1 MADKRVG
8 PDLRYILLTWAGAL
22 CLLYL
27 IFEWGAERFTQSELL
42 IIAGALSALV
52 LIPIYFRF
60 ARNQTILDRLVSLAK
75 SISKGDTRA
84 RLEEPLYG
92 SYKELAD
99 ALRETAELHD
109 RTALQ
114 LKDERNRID
123 LILRRMVEGVAV
135 IEPGPKIAFCNE
147 AFSKALGLA
156 GLPRAGN
163 LLLQVTREAG
173 LLEIVKK
180 VLDTGETIR
189 TEVETGTSQRRTHS
203 VTAAT
208 MPIGAAPGVVLVMH
222 DISEIRRIE
231 QMRRDFVANVS
242 HEFKTPLTAI
252 QGFAETLLEG
262 ALTDEKHG
270 PRFAQI
276 IRDHAIRLN
285 RLTSDLL
292 RLSLIEAG
300 KVQVEKVDIPVQ
312 ELIETCLET
321 VRMKA
326 ENKQIELRAEL
337 PEAQITA
344 QGDPSKIREILLNL
358 LDNAIQYTPSGGRI
372 ILGAK
377 TSTAGVTFYVADNGI
392 GIPIEDQQRIFERF
406 YRVDDARSR
415 EVGGTGLGL
424 SITKHL
430 IEAHGGSI
438 TVESALNEG
447 SRFMAFIPNSEDVLA
462 RAAKIR

>member
-1 MADKRVG
+1 VAAKGSPRNPWHV
-8 PDLRYILLTWAGAL
+8 LLAFGGAL
-22 CLLYL
+22 GPLYL
-27 IFEWGAERFTQSELL
+27 LFRWGPEAFSQGEVLL
-42 IIAGALSALV
+42 IAILFSAFV
-52 LIPIYFRF
+52 FVPIYLQSR
-60 ARNQTILDRLVSLAK
+60 RNLAVLDGLVELAK
-75 SISKGDTRA
+75 RISRGEASVRPDQ
-84 RLEEPLYG
+84 RLHG

-99 ALRETAELHD
+99 ALQEAAELHD
-109 RTALQ
+109 RTARQ
-114 LKDERNRID
+114 LTDVRNRID

-135 IEPGPKIAFCNE
+135 IEKGAKIAFCNE
-147 AFSKALGLA
+147 AFSNALGLG

-163 LLLQVTREAG
+163 LLLEVTRETG
-173 LLEIVKK
+173 LLNIVEE

-203 VTAAT
+203 VTAAPV
-208 MPIGAAPGVVLVMH
+208 PIGTTTSVVLVMH

-252 QGFAETLLEG
+252 QGFAETLLDG

-300 KVQVEKVDIPVQ
+300 KVQIERTHIQVQ
-312 ELIETCLET
+312 EVIEACLET

-326 ENKQIELRAEL
+326 ETKAIALRAEL
-337 PEAQITA
+337 PAERAIML
-344 QGDPSKIREILLNL
+344 GDSSKIREILLNL
-358 LDNAIQYTPSGGRI
+358 LDNAIQYTPSGGKI
-372 ILGAK
+372 VLGARV
-377 TSTAGVTFYVADNGI
+377 SADGVTFHVSDNGI
-392 GIPIEDQQRIFERF
+392 GIPEEDQKRIFERF

-430 IEAHGGSI
+430 IEAHGGTI
-438 TVESALNEG
+438 TVESTLNGG
-447 SRFMAFIPNSEDVLA
+447 SCFMAFIPNSAESVTPSG
-462 RAAKIR
+462 RIS